1 MEDLSRKTD
10 SLSTRTTALENDA
23 GVEYVIEFED
33 ISDKTETVDKW
44 LDVNG
49 RLGDGNGKT
58 TSLISK
64 E

>member
-1 MEDLSRKTD
+1 MEALSGKTD

-33 ISDKTETVDKW
+33 ISDKTETVGKW

-49 RLGDGNGKT
+49 SLCDGNGKT
-58 TSLISK
+58 TTLISK